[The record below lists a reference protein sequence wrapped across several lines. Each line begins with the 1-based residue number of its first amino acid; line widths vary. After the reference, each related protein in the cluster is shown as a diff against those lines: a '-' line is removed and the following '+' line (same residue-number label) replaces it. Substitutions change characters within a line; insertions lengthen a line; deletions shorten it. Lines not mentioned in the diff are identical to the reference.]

1 MQSLRVSLI
10 IPALLLGASACGA
23 PYDPPVQGD
32 HTAEQYKADLEKC
45 RTTSADRG
53 LARPGTTVS
62 WLPTPHSIPRG
73 YRCAMLPTDGSVACA
88 LRASG
93 KPNRSG
99 AIAGQMV
106 PRAGLIAGGSHAC
119 FRRFAGQRP

>member
-62 WLPTPHSIPRG
+62 WLPMPRHPKRLPFRHAA
-73 YRCAMLPTDGSVACA
+73 YRRVRRR
-88 LRASG
+88 RATG
-93 KPNRSG
+93 FREPNCSR
-99 AIAGQMV
+99 AIAVQTA
-106 PRAGLIAGGSHAC
+106 PSAGLIAGGSHAC